1 MPLQKQCAHLFVR
14 GRTSSVLYFSLAPEP
29 DLSEMAKALSLSVC
43 SSIHS
48 TPPSHLDLLLYYR
61 FPSTLVCIIPL
72 EWNYTTSFCNLQ
84 AL

>member
-29 DLSEMAKALSLSVC
+29 DLSKMAKALSLSVC

-61 FPSTLVCIIPL
+61 FHIDFGMHHSVGMELH
-72 EWNYTTSFCNLQ
+72 Y
-84 AL
+84 